1 MSDSAA
7 IYHNKYRVMVGI
19 RSLCC
24 CDAFP
29 SRRPPFATFPPLCC
43 CLFCF
48 DPDVLPLADRRKAA
62 ASAVSATPVMLDTY
76 WEGKAPP
83 SQVLGPALERA
94 PSGALGIVSLV
105 AFAVGTYCIH
115 ETNIL
120 HTVTPDTIQPLYVA
134 GSVLVPI
141 SWGLHV
147 ASWIQKQNGK

>member
-1 MSDSAA
+1 MKLFAFLLVVLVGVASAF
-7 IYHNKYRVMVGI
+7 VTP
-19 RSLCC
+19 S
-24 CDAFP
+24 AFTGSAMTAP
-29 SRRPPFATFPPLCC
+29 RASR
-43 CLFCF
+43 
-48 DPDVLPLADRRKAA
+48 A